1 MVWQEYTQ
9 PFKDFLRRWPGPPI
23 IGLVP
28 VAAKIGEHYA
38 AKQNEGR

>member
-9 PFKDFLRRWPGPPI
+9 PFEDFFRRWPVASI
-23 IGLVP
+23 IVLVL